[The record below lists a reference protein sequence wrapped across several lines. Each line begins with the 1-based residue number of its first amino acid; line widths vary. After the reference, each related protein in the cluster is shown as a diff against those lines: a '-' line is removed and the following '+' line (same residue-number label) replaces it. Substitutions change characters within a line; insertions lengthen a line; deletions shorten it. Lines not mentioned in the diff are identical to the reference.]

1 MIKIAAIQITSGD
14 DMAANIAAVTLGVR
28 NAAAEGAEL
37 ICLPENSFYMRREGT
52 ASLADVP
59 MVEHPGVLAMQALA
73 QEVNAMIAI
82 GSIRALEQG
91 NHLPFN
97 RSVVIAP
104 SGEIIAYYDKIHLF
118 DVQLP
123 DGHHY
128 RESSQARPGVQPV
141 MVRTPMVNIG
151 LSICYDL
158 RFPALYRALA
168 GAGAEVM
175 LVPSAFTRPTGEA
188 HWHTLLRARAIENGC
203 YVVAAAQC
211 GTHPGGRETYGHSI
225 IINPWGQVLAEADGD
240 TPGMITAT
248 IDRARVTQVRANMPV
263 LEHQRLIGKVE
274 VAG

>member
-1 MIKIAAIQITSGD
+1 MKIAAIQLTSGD

-28 NAAAEGAEL
+28 NAAAEGAEM

-52 ASLADVP
+52 ASLADVA
-59 MVEHPGVLAMQALA
+59 MAEHPGVLAMQALA
-73 QEVNAMIAI
+73 REVNAFIAI
-82 GSIRALEQG
+82 GSIRALEVG
-91 NHLPFN
+91 NTLPFN
-97 RSVVIAP
+97 RSVLIAP
-104 SGEIIAYYDKIHLF
+104 TGEILAHYDKIHLF

-141 MVRTPMVNIG
+141 MARSSGANIG
-151 LSICYDL
+151 GRSCYDL
-158 RFPALYRALA
+158 RFPALSRAVA
-168 GAGAEVM
+168 GAGAELL

-188 HWHTLLRARAIENGC
+188 HWHALLRARAIENGC

-225 IINPWGQVLAEADGD
+225 IINPWGQVLAEADGE
-240 TPGMITAT
+240 TPGMITAV

-263 LEHQRLIGKVE
+263 LQHQRLIGTVM
-274 VAG
+274 VAE

>member
-1 MIKIAAIQITSGD
+1 MKIAAIQLTSGD

-28 NAAAEGAEL
+28 NAAAEGAEM

-52 ASLADVP
+52 ASLADVA
-59 MVEHPGVLAMQALA
+59 MAEHPGVLAMQALA
-73 QEVNAMIAI
+73 REVNAFIAI
-82 GSIRALEQG
+82 GSIRALEVG
-91 NHLPFN
+91 NTLPFN
-97 RSVVIAP
+97 RSVLIAP
-104 SGEIIAYYDKIHLF
+104 TGEILAHYDKIHLF

-141 MVRTPMVNIG
+141 MARTSGANIG
-151 LSICYDL
+151 FSICYDL

-168 GAGAEVM
+168 GAGAELL

-188 HWHTLLRARAIENGC
+188 HWHALLRARAIENGC

-225 IINPWGQVLAEADGD
+225 IINPWGQVLAEADGE
-240 TPGMITAT
+240 TPGMITAV

-263 LEHQRLIGKVE
+263 LQHQRLIGTVM
-274 VAG
+274 VAE

>member
-1 MIKIAAIQITSGD
+1 MIKIAAIQLTSGD

-225 IINPWGQVLAEADGD
+225 IINPWGQVLARGRGLV
-240 TPGMITAT
+240 PSLC
-248 IDRARVTQVRANMPV
+248 VRRK
-263 LEHQRLIGKVE
+263 H
-274 VAG
+274 